1 MTSPVETIADALIAF
16 ILSLLRDPDAAESF
30 VASPEAALARHGL
43 EDVCMADVAA
53 VRPVIVDHPH
63 VINQST
69 PPPPPPVDTHGDGAV
84 REIVRMIQQ
93 YTTNIDARSTILDQ
107 SVNQNI
113 WTEGGDVTQV
123 FDQAA
128 VVASGDNAVAAG
140 GDATVVDSDVDVTIG
155 DVSVGNETNTGS
167 FNQTGTD
174 GTPDGDAGA
183 PDDAPDEAPLPD
195 PAAADPATADP
206 DSDVP
211 EAATAAV
218 GTAVDTAVQAGGE
231 TPVVAA
237 PEPAPAPPADVPE
250 PADLLESD
258 MTAGG
263 AADSY
268 DSDAASA
275 ALDDQPVDIPVE
287 DD

>member
-16 ILSLLRDPDAAESF
+16 ILSLLRDPDAADGF

-69 PPPPPPVDTHGDGAV
+69 PPPPPPAPVDTHGDGAV

-174 GTPDGDAGA
+174 GTPD
-183 PDDAPDEAPLPD
+183 DDVAPDEAPLPD
-195 PAAADPATADP
+195 PATADPATADTG
-206 DSDVP
+206 SDVP

-218 GTAVDTAVQAGGE
+218 GTAVDTAAQAGGE
-231 TPVVAA
+231 TPVVVQ
-237 PEPAPAPPADVPE
+237 EPAPAPPADVPE

-275 ALDDQPVDIPVE
+275 ALNDQPVDIPVE